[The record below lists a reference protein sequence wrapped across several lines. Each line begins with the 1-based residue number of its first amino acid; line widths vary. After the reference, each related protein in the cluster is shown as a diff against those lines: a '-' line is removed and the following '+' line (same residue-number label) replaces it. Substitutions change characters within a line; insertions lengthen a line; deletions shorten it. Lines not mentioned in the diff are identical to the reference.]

1 MIFHDFLSFRVRGL
15 IFKLGRCP
23 GAKMASVFDEFLDQT
38 LQDDFKNLDNVYRSL
53 VNVVRRIKTAAAEG
67 NLEALRQAL
76 VRHEE
81 LVGRQQDV
89 LQAFQEKLPQ
99 FNLQAFLQEDFH
111 RAFLDALAAEGLAV
125 EGEYPVYEVQPFKI
139 RVLPE
144 KEMVTINDKV
154 YRNLRPGVLARHLK
168 KEIERLQA
176 APFDA
181 GRFLAALA
189 AAYDTETA
197 RQIVR
202 KKIEVSEQEV
212 LLRDVY
218 HTLTPLPQQKRAYP
232 LQFFAFDLHRL
243 LRSGQ
248 QYAPDGRRFFIGNV
262 RDNRKALVVL
272 DAQGH
277 PQCYGVMKF
286 YREG

>member
-1 MIFHDFLSFRVRGL
+1 
-15 IFKLGRCP
+15 
-23 GAKMASVFDEFLDQT
+23 MASVLDEFLDQT

-67 NLEALRQAL
+67 NLEVLRQAL
-76 VRHEE
+76 ARHEE
-81 LVGRQQDV
+81 LVGREQDV
-89 LQAFQEKLPQ
+89 LQGFQEKLPL
-99 FNLQAFLQEDFH
+99 FDLPAFLQEDFH
-111 RAFLDALAAEGLAV
+111 RAFLDALAAEGLAA

-197 RQIVR
+197 RQIVK

-212 LLRDVY
+212 LLRDIY

-232 LQFFAFDLHRL
+232 LQFFAFDLHRV

-272 DAQGH
+272 DAQGQ
-277 PQCYGVMKF
+277 PQRYGVMKF